1 MHATPPVA
9 PAPSA
14 AVRPPAARTGPAR
27 RRGRRRIATMAAV
40 LAMTATSCNLP
51 MSSPATLRAS
61 ASFSDVGDL
70 AGGAPVE
77 LADIPVGHVTSIT
90 LDHGRAR
97 VGMVIDRSA
106 DVPAAVQAEL
116 RRTTLLGEQY
126 IDLVAD
132 RPGAAQPALETGAVI
147 TRTSVVPGIQQLVSA
162 GAAVFGAVNTTDLSD
177 LIATGA
183 KGFGGQGQNLKQLL
197 DGFAAVVHGYAGQT
211 ATIQSLVTTADQL
224 TASLAPGAGADA
236 QAVTTLSQTT
246 GMLAT
251 QAGRFENLLQSLN
264 DLSVQGRGVLESYL
278 PQINDDLAGLA
289 STTQALQASEGDLGR
304 FIDGLPGHNAAV
316 KGATVDNEL
325 QVLDDIIVC
334 GLPGGGANATI
345 ATQTCG
351 GGG

>member
-1 MHATPPVA
+1 MHTAPPVTTPPVPGTRA
-9 PAPSA
+9 
-14 AVRPPAARTGPAR
+14 
-27 RRGRRRIATMAAV
+27 GRRRIAILLAV
-40 LAMTATSCNLP
+40 LAMAGTSCNLP
-51 MSSPATLRAS
+51 TSSSPTVTAS
-61 ASFSDVGDL
+61 ARFSDVGDL

-77 LADIPVGHVTSIT
+77 LADIPVGHVTAIT
-90 LDHGRAR
+90 LDHGQAR
-97 VGMVIDRSA
+97 VAMVIDRSA
-106 DVPAAVQAEL
+106 DVPAAVSAEL

-132 RPGAAQPALETGAVI
+132 RPGPAQPALETGAVI
-147 TRTSVVPGIQQLVSA
+147 TRTSVVPGLEQLVSA
-162 GAAVFGAVNTTDLSD
+162 GASVFGAINTTDLSD

-197 DGFAAVVHGYAGQT
+197 DGFATVAHGYAGQT

-246 GMLAT
+246 GVLAT
-251 QAGRFENLLQSLN
+251 QAGRFENLLQSLD

-289 STTQALQASEGDLGR
+289 STAQALQASEGDLGR

-334 GLPGGGANATI
+334 GLPGGGADSTI
-345 ATQTCG
+345 ASQTCG